1 MFRHKT
7 SPVEQKEEKKDA
19 LTEEKSEAK
28 TAQIKTVKDA
38 TPEAL
43 RDLLEKNLKW
53 SQIIYEQNRRINNKL
68 TWAVLASWIKLLI
81 ILIPLVFAIWFLP
94 PYVKRALEQ
103 YNQLFDGTKG
113 NMSQDEMGGSLDKLL
128 KLLPLDPAQ
137 EQQLRAILK

>member
-7 SPVEQKEEKKDA
+7 PSLDGAPKDQKPEEKKIETVTP
-19 LTEEKSEAK
+19 LQEAP
-28 TAQIKTVKDA
+28 KDA
-38 TPEAL
+38 SLGSLKE
-43 RDLLEKNLKW
+43 LLEKNLKW

>member
-53 SQIIYEQNRRINNKL
+53 SQIIYEQNRRINRKMFWYAFAGWL
-68 TWAVLASWIKLLI
+68 RLLI
-81 ILIPLVFAIWFLP
+81 IVVPLALAVVFLP
-94 PYVKRALEQ
+94 PFIRQAWEQ
-103 YNQLFDGTKG
+103 YQGLVGQVSSTP
-113 NMSQDEMGGSLDKLL
+113 GGISPNSLEKLL
-128 KLLPLDPAQ
+128 KLLPLNSVQQ
-137 EQQLRAILK
+137 EQLNTMLK

>member
-7 SPVEQKEEKKDA
+7 PSLDGALKDQKPEEKKIETVTP
-19 LTEEKSEAK
+19 LQEAP
-28 TAQIKTVKDA
+28 KDA
-38 TPEAL
+38 SLGSLKE
-43 RDLLEKNLKW
+43 LLEKNLKW

-68 TWAVLASWIKLLI
+68 TWPVLASWIKLLI